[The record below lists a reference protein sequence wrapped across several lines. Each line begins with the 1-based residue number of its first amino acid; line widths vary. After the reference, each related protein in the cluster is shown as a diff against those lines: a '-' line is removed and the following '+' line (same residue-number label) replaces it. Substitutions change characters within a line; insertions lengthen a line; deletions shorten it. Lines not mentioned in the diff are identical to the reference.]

1 MREQERKRRSRDG
14 QPVRRSHQG
23 CYHIRRLLLSR
34 QPWSVLS
41 RFRPCATS
49 NYRGDRRHH
58 HRGVS
63 RLQMEKRS

>member
-1 MREQERKRRSRDG
+1 MREQERKRRTRYG
-14 QPVRRSHQG
+14 QPVRRAHQG
-23 CYHIRRLLLSR
+23 RYHIRRLLLPR